1 MDAEGHIYYSIYTKY
16 LEKENL
22 YREKVDYRL
31 LDARGVGNGMLLF
44 NKYRVSVWGDEKF
57 WK

>member
-31 LDARGVGNGMLLF
+31 LDTRGVGNGMLLF